1 VERAA
6 DEAVA
11 EEAEEEAEEE
21 AAEVLEEAVEVA
33 AEVAEMEAAVWIAVA
48 EANASVP
55 SYSRVPPRLV
65 WLLHPEQEP
74 ALPRTAKGSVVRRAV
89 AARYAG
95 WLDEE
100 LSRTSDSG
108 SGGGGGGGDGG
119 ECGADN
125 RSGGGAEAGAVAVGT
140 VAQTGGAYGADSL
153 GLAALMGRTGGGG
166 GGRLPTSAAEVAADT
181 LQQHI
186 KVLLLLGVLVRHL
199 QRFSLRTCHAW
210 AQVPADS
217 VLVCV
222 SNNLLQVG
230 AAEGLS
236 YLSGVALASRTL
248 TWRDV
253 RAPSMS
259 TSYEGT

>member
-1 VERAA
+1 MERAA

-74 ALPRTAKGSVVRRAV
+74 ALPRTAKGSIVRRAV

-125 RSGGGAEAGAVAVGT
+125 RSGGGAEASAVAVGT

-186 KVLLLLGVLVRHL
+186 KVWPLCGVHAHGMC
-199 QRFSLRTCHAW
+199 SACTAHALRTRCARAAHALRMHCGW
-210 AQVPADS
+210 THIKD
-217 VLVCV
+217 
-222 SNNLLQVG
+222 
-230 AAEGLS
+230 AAAARCANYSLE
-236 YLSGVALASRTL
+236 
-248 TWRDV
+248 
-253 RAPSMS
+253 P
-259 TSYEGT
+259 